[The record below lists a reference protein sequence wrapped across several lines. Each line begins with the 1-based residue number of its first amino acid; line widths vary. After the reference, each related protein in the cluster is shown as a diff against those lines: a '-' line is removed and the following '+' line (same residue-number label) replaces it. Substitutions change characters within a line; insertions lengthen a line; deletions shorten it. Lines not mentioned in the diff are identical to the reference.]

1 MADRFKDLNVN
12 TSYRKQKD
20 KNNNGTRENIFKSS
34 QSQNS
39 QKREVTGKTLE
50 QLAQE
55 TNNRPS
61 GKYQHKYRERGNND
75 NRKKMFSKSK
85 NRENVKPKEEF
96 KIETSEFPELV
107 KYVQKEEITENNYI
121 DKVNKVE
128 KESINTEPT
137 LPKGWINLSLVKQIP
152 KREKDCTENEIS
164 PYYNP
169 ALSKKI
175 LDDRL
180 KYREELNELLGDI
193 SPYWNMVYP
202 EDLDDSENY
211 NDSDEESEEEE
222 EYVEDW

>member
-1 MADRFKDLNVN
+1 
-12 TSYRKQKD
+12 
-20 KNNNGTRENIFKSS
+20 
-34 QSQNS
+34 
-39 QKREVTGKTLE
+39 
-50 QLAQE
+50 
-55 TNNRPS
+55 
-61 GKYQHKYRERGNND
+61 
-75 NRKKMFSKSK
+75 MFSKSK

-107 KYVQKEEITENNYI
+107 KCVQKEEITENNYI

-128 KESINTEPT
+128 KESIKPKPT
-137 LPKGWINLSLVKQIP
+137 LPKGWVNLRLLKPIP
-152 KREKDCTENEIS
+152 KKEKECTENEIS

-180 KYREELNELLGDI
+180 RYREELNELLGDI

-211 NDSDEESEEEE
+211 NESDEESEEEE